1 MKTSAVDF
9 LLSGLC
15 IALIA
20 AVALIV
26 TGSAVA
32 PFSRQLFG
40 AYHVIVDGFFFLL
53 SYGLLSAVFLRLL
66 LWMRPLRPGEYS
78 MDHPHFTYW
87 KLFTAVYEFGR
98 FALAPFTTVFAK
110 PLVAALFGAKVGR
123 NTAFAGHMNEPPLI
137 SMGDGA
143 ILGQY
148 CVVTAHAITSG
159 RIILREIRIGQRAT
173 VGVSAVIM
181 PGVEIGDGSVVAA
194 CSVVAMGTRIA
205 PGELWGGVPARKIKD
220 LSQDDIRG

>member
-9 LLSGLC
+9 LISGLC

-26 TGSAVA
+26 TVSAVA
-32 PFSRQLFG
+32 PYSRQAFG

-78 MDHPHFTYW
+78 MDHPHFAYW

-98 FALAPFTTVFAK
+98 FALLPFTTVFAR
-110 PLVAALFGAKVGR
+110 PLVAALFGAEVGR
-123 NTAFAGHMNEPPLI
+123 NRSEEH
-137 SMGDGA
+137 
-143 ILGQY
+143 
-148 CVVTAHAITSG
+148 TS
-159 RIILREIRIGQRAT
+159 
-173 VGVSAVIM
+173 
-181 PGVEIGDGSVVAA
+181 
-194 CSVVAMGTRIA
+194 
-205 PGELWGGVPARKIKD
+205 ELQSRVD
-220 LSQDDIRG
+220 LVCRLL